1 MEETNHIQIPEKK
14 FSIWRFLKRLIITL
28 IVSVIFITGIST
40 LLVIV
45 YEDDVKALIIKE
57 LNKHLNTEV
66 RVEPKNIDLT
76 ILKSFPNCALEF
88 KDILALESNDKN
100 EKDSLLYAGR
110 LALEFNIQDLFNKNY
125 TIKSIVLEDA
135 TAKMKVDK
143 KGKPNYLVWKSDS
156 TEKGS
161 DSLTFNLNKIVL
173 KNINYLY
180 KDSKHK
186 IKVETQIKNLVFSG
200 AFNNDNY
207 LLKSEGE
214 AFVKLFQI
222 GKAKYLQNKKI
233 RFDNEVDVN
242 KNNYTIRKSEASINA
257 TQLVS
262 NGAFVIKDS
271 LISLD
276 VFFNGKN
283 LDIASTLS
291 LLPEKFQNQ
300 ISDYESSGEFYAK
313 GEFHYA
319 IGKPLVISSKFGI
332 KQATITYKPKNTTLT
347 NVNLTGDITVNE
359 NRSSL
364 TLKNI
369 NANLNSNTFKGDVE
383 IINFKDPY
391 LKMALSANTNLAE
404 LVAFYPI
411 DTIQEISGS
420 INLNANLEGLI
431 SEMKSNAYSPNI
443 KANGEATLNN
453 LKAKFKQSDKELNIP
468 QGELKLIDRNVS
480 VNNLKIMKGNSDVT
494 LVGQLPNFLGYLFD
508 EAIPLTI
515 QAEVNSENIELED
528 FLFKTMSSGS
538 SSSSV
543 SISDKLDFNVNV
555 NVKHLSFGKFTA
567 DNIEGN
573 LLLKNQK
580 AAVQNLSLNA
590 TDGKIML
597 NAIADASGDKI
608 KVSGDCELNKLNIQ
622 KLFTQLNNFGQTT
635 LQDKNLK
642 GFATANVDFS
652 TSWSKQLEVDPNSIN
667 ATSSILIERGELN
680 NFKPLESLAKYIDI
694 TELRNIKFS
703 TLQSAVEI
711 KNKVITLPKTSIKS
725 NAINLELWGK
735 HGFDNIIDYHIQI
748 LMSELIAKRPNKNKD
763 FDDELSVV
771 ENDPENRRSMFI
783 VMSGPIDNP
792 TFKYDKKGAKE
803 KIKEDI
809 KQEKQN
815 LKQILKEEFGLFKKD
830 STKIKEPEKANQKF
844 NIQFG
849 EEKPKK
855 QSNTLQPKKKE
866 EDEDF

>member
-1 MEETNHIQIPEKK
+1 MEDINQIQSPEKK
-14 FSIWRFLKRLIITL
+14 ISIWRYFKRLIVTL
-28 IVSVIFITGIST
+28 IVSAIGVIGISA
-40 LLVIV
+40 LLVVI
-45 YEDDVKALIIKE
+45 YEDDVKDLIIKE

-76 ILKSFPNCALEF
+76 ILRSFPNCALEF
-88 KDILALESNDKN
+88 KDILALESTEKK

-110 LALEFNIQDLFNKNY
+110 LSLEFNIQDLFNKNY

-135 TAKMKVDK
+135 TARMKMDK
-143 KGKPNYLVWKSDS
+143 KGNPNYRVWKTD
-156 TEKGS
+156 TIAKGN
-161 DSLTFNLNKIVL
+161 DSLVFNLDRIEL
-173 KNINYLY
+173 HNINYLY

-186 IKVETQIKNLVFSG
+186 IKVETKIKHLAFSG

-207 LLKSEGE
+207 ILKSEGE
-214 AFVKLFQI
+214 AFVNLFQI
-222 GKAKYLQNKKI
+222 GKTKYIQNKKI
-233 RFDNEVDVN
+233 RFENEVDVN
-242 KNNYTIRKSEASINA
+242 KNNYTIKKSETSVNA

-262 NGAFVIKDS
+262 NGSFIIKDS
-271 LISLD
+271 LLSLD

-291 LLPEKFQNQ
+291 LLPEKFQTQ

-319 IGKPLVISSKFGI
+319 VGKPLTINSKFGI
-332 KQATITYKPKNTTLT
+332 KQSTITYKPKNTTLT

-359 NRSSL
+359 NRSAV

-369 NANLNSNTFKGDVE
+369 NANLNGNTFKGDFE
-383 IINFKDPY
+383 IINFRDPY
-391 LKMALSANTNLAE
+391 LKMNLSANTNLAD
-404 LVAFYPI
+404 LVSFYPI
-411 DTIQEISGS
+411 DTIQEISGA
-420 INLNANLEGLI
+420 INLNASLEGLI
-431 SEMKSNAYSPNI
+431 SEMKSSAYSPNI
-443 KANGEATLNN
+443 KANGEATLSN
-453 LKAKFKQSDKELNIP
+453 LKAKFKNSDKELNIP
-468 QGELKLIDRNVS
+468 QGELKLLDRNVS
-480 VNNLKIMKGNSDVT
+480 VNNLKLIKGSSDVT

-508 EAIPLTI
+508 EAIQLTI
-515 QAEVNSENIELED
+515 IAEVNSENIELED
-528 FLFKTMSSGS
+528 FLFKPSNSSN

-543 SISDKLDFNVNV
+543 SISDKLNL
-555 NVKHLSFGKFTA
+555 NVKTNVKRLSFGKFVA
-567 DNIEGN
+567 DNIQGN

-580 AAVQNLSLNA
+580 AAVQNLSLEA
-590 TDGKIML
+590 TDGKIIL

-642 GFATANVDFS
+642 GYATANVDFS
-652 TSWSKQLEVDPNSIN
+652 TTWSKQLEVDPNSIN

-694 TELRNIKFS
+694 SELRNIKFS
-703 TLQSAVEI
+703 TLQSAIEI
-711 KNKVITLPKTSIKS
+711 KNKIITLPKTSIKS

-735 HGFDNIIDYHIQI
+735 HSFDNIIDYHIQI
-748 LMSELIAKRPNKNKD
+748 LMSEIIAKRPNRNKD

-771 ENDPENRRSMFI
+771 ENDPENRRSLFI

-830 STKIKEPEKANQKF
+830 STKLKEPEKANQKF

-849 EEKPKK
+849 DEKPKK
-855 QSNTLQPKKKE
+855 TNTLQPKKKE